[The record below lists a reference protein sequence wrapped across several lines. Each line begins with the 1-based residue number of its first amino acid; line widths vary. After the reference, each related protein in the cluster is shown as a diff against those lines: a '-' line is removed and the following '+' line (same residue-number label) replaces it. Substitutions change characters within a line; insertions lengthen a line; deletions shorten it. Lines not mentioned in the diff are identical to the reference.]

1 MSEESE
7 WLMEHIAGLSNIDLL
22 RMVYFDYAQYRS
34 EAITY
39 AKAEIAKRGVN
50 TNSVDLINLSN
61 VEMSHPFIVWI
72 CKARQFSAMII
83 RTRAYGLGFLT
94 GGFVFALLNIL
105 SYRRVINAPVLL
117 DDGVM
122 SFGFPLEWY
131 SFGGYVGMT
140 YIHWWNLAADIM
152 AGLFICLLFGR
163 LFKSLAEKFRSYLEP
178 A

>member
-1 MSEESE
+1 MSGESE
-7 WLMEHIAGLSNIDLL
+7 RLMEHIAGLSDMDLL

-50 TNSVDLINLSN
+50 ANSVDLITPSK
-61 VEMSHPFIVWI
+61 EISHPFIIW
-72 CKARQFSAMII
+72 ARRTRRFSVMII
-83 RTRAYGLGFLT
+83 RTRAYALGFLT

-105 SYRRVINAPVLL
+105 SYRQMINAEAWCA
-117 DDGVM
+117 DCFM

-131 SFGGYVGMT
+131 SFGGYVGTT
-140 YIHWWNLAADIM
+140 YIHWWNVVADIM
-152 AGLFICLLFGR
+152 AGLLICLLSGW
-163 LFKSLAEKFRSYLEP
+163 LFRNLVEKIRSYVEP

>member
-1 MSEESE
+1 
-7 WLMEHIAGLSNIDLL
+7 MEHIEGLSDMDLL

-50 TNSVDLINLSN
+50 TNSVDLITPSK
-61 VEMSHPFIVWI
+61 EISHPFIIWARR
-72 CKARQFSAMII
+72 ARQFSAMII
-83 RTRAYGLGFLT
+83 RTRAYALGFLT

-105 SYRRVINAPVLL
+105 SYRQMINAAVLL
-117 DDGVM
+117 DHGVV

-152 AGLFICLLFGR
+152 AGLFICLLFGW
-163 LFKSLAEKFRSYLEP
+163 LFKSLVENIRSYLEP

>member
-7 WLMEHIAGLSNIDLL
+7 RLMGHVAGLSDIDLL
-22 RMVYFDYAQYRS
+22 RMVYFDYAQYQS

-50 TNSVDLINLSN
+50 TNSVDLINPSN
-61 VEMSHPFIVWI
+61 IEISHLFIIWI
-72 CKARQFSAMII
+72 RRIRQFSVMIL
-83 RTRAYGLGFLT
+83 RTRAYALGFWA

-105 SYRRVINAPVLL
+105 SYRQMINAEVCC
-117 DDGVM
+117 DWVM

-131 SFGGYVGMT
+131 SFGGFVGMT
-140 YIHWWNLAADIM
+140 YIHWWNVVVDIM
-152 AGLFICLLFGR
+152 AGLLICLLFGW
-163 LFKSLAEKFRSYLEP
+163 LFRSLVEKIRSYVEP

>member
-7 WLMEHIAGLSNIDLL
+7 RLMEHIAGLSDMDLL

-50 TNSVDLINLSN
+50 TNSVDLITPSK
-61 VEMSHPFIVWI
+61 EISHPFIIW
-72 CKARQFSAMII
+72 ARRTRRFSVMII
-83 RTRAYGLGFLT
+83 RTRAYALGFWS
-94 GGFVFALLNIL
+94 GGFVFALLSIL
-105 SYRRVINAPVLL
+105 SYRQTINAAVLL
-117 DDGVM
+117 DHGVV

-131 SFGGYVGMT
+131 SVGGYVGMT
-140 YIHWWNLAADIM
+140 YIHWWKVVADIM
-152 AGLFICLLFGR
+152 AGLLICLLLGW
-163 LFKSLAEKFRSYLEP
+163 LFRSLVEKIRSYMEP

>member
-1 MSEESE
+1 MGQESE
-7 WLMEHIAGLSNIDLL
+7 RLMELIEGLSDIDLL

-39 AKAEIAKRGVN
+39 AKAEISKRGVN

-61 VEMSHPFIVWI
+61 VEISHPFIVWI
-72 CKARQFSAMII
+72 RRTRRFSAMII
-83 RTRAYGLGFLT
+83 RTRAYALGFLA

-105 SYRRVINAPVLL
+105 SYRQMINAPVLF
-117 DDGVM
+117 DHGVM

-140 YIHWWNLAADIM
+140 YIHWWNVVADIM
-152 AGLFICLLFGR
+152 VGLFMCLLSGW
-163 LFKSLAEKFRSYLEP
+163 LFRSLTEKIRF
-178 A
+178 

>member
-7 WLMEHIAGLSNIDLL
+7 RLMEHIAGLSDIDLL

-50 TNSVDLINLSN
+50 TNSVDLITPSK
-61 VEMSHPFIVWI
+61 EISHPFLIW
-72 CKARQFSAMII
+72 ARRTRQFSVMII
-83 RTRAYGLGFLT
+83 RTRAYALGFWT

-105 SYRRVINAPVLL
+105 SYRQMINAGVLL
-117 DDGVM
+117 DHGVV

-131 SFGGYVGMT
+131 SYGGYIGMT
-140 YIHWWNLAADIM
+140 YIHWWNVVADII
-152 AGLFICLLFGR
+152 AGLLMCLLSGW
-163 LFKSLAEKFRSYLEP
+163 LFRSLVEKIRSYVEP